1 MSRPNL
7 GSGGDSFNSDA
18 FVSSTAIVRPT
29 FICNRGS
36 AKLCSMIRIFAR
48 LAVLALPLLA
58 AACAAPG
65 GGHGHLTGA
74 AAAAGMPVEV
84 GIIAINDFHGSL
96 EPPKA
101 GVSAPNPAGG
111 TLTVPAGGAAYLA
124 SAVRQVQ
131 AAHPYHLTV
140 SAGDLTSASQFAS
153 SIYLDEPAVGVANR
167 IGLDFNAVGNHEFDR
182 GWREL
187 QRLQRGGCEKLTS
200 AEPCRIEPFAGAKYT
215 YLAANV
221 VGPDGQTIFP
231 ATALRSF
238 GEGRRKVTV
247 GLIGLTLR
255 GTSDLVSPDR
265 VVGLKF
271 TDEAV
276 AINAGVASLKA
287 QGAQAVVVLIHQG
300 IRTGGVPDPNGCDK
314 PAGDLQPVLARLDP
328 RVDLVVSGHT
338 HWAYVCEFARR
349 TGDGGDASL
358 LFTSAGLYGKLV
370 TDITLTIDPV
380 AGRVVARKAH
390 NVIVQSEA
398 YTGAAGPVALTEAYP
413 RFEPATDVAQY
424 VAQYAAGAKVTSA
437 QVIGHLS
444 GPATKLGSAESA
456 NGGSLGHLIADS
468 QLAASRSAGAE
479 IALMNPFGIRAPLV
493 PKADGPDAGAVTCGD
508 VFQVQPF
515 SNRLTTLSLSGA
527 ELKVV
532 LEQGLDDTGPKQW
545 LSPSEGFAFRYD
557 MARAPEDRVTALTLG
572 GRPID
577 PERRY
582 RVTVNS
588 FLAQGGDGFSALTK
602 GTDAALGMTDLEA
615 LQAWIKAV
623 PLRTVPTEVREQPA
637 G

>member
-1 MSRPNL
+1 MTR
-7 GSGGDSFNSDA
+7 
-18 FVSSTAIVRPT
+18 
-29 FICNRGS
+29 CN
-36 AKLCSMIRIFAR
+36 AR
-48 LAVLALPLLA
+48 LAALALSLLA
-58 AACAAPG
+58 AGCAAPNA
-65 GGHGHLTGA
+65 GHGGLA
-74 AAAAGMPVEV
+74 AESAAPVEV
-84 GIIAINDFHGSL
+84 GIVAINDFHGAL

-101 GVSAPNPAGG
+101 SVGAPNPAGG
-111 TLTVPAGGAAYLA
+111 ALQVPAGGAAWLA

-167 IGLDFNAVGNHEFDR
+167 LGIDFNAVGNHEFDR
-182 GWREL
+182 GSAEL
-187 QRLQRGGCEKLTS
+187 QRLQHGGCAKLTS
-200 AEPCRIEPFAGAKYT
+200 AEPCRIEPFPGARFR

-221 VGPDGQTIFP
+221 FGPDGQTIFP

-238 GEGRRKVTV
+238 GQGRRKVTV
-247 GLIGLTLR
+247 GVIGLTLR
-255 GTSDLVSPDR
+255 GTADLVSPDR
-265 VVGLKF
+265 IAGLRF
-271 TDEAV
+271 TDEAD

-300 IRTGGVPDPNGCDK
+300 IRTSGVQDPNGCDK

-338 HWAYVCEFARR
+338 HWAYVCEFTRPA
-349 TGDGGDASL
+349 DGSPL

-370 TDITLTIDPV
+370 TDITLSIDPV
-380 AGRVVARKAH
+380 AGRVVSRKAH

-398 YTGAAGPVALTEAYP
+398 YTGANGPMALTDAYP
-413 RFEPATDVAQY
+413 RFEPAPDVAQFVARY
-424 VAQYAAGAKVTSA
+424 VAGAKASAA

-444 GPATKLGSAESA
+444 GPATKGANAESA
-456 NGGSLGHLIADS
+456 TGGVLGHLIADA
-468 QLAASRSAGAE
+468 QLAASRGAGAE

-493 PKADGPDAGAVTCGD
+493 PPADGQNAGAVTFGN

-527 ELKVV
+527 ELKAV

-545 LSPSEGFAFRYD
+545 LSPSEGFAYRYD
-557 MARAPEDRVTALTLG
+557 MARAAGDRIVAMTLRG
-572 GRPID
+572 AAID
-577 PERRY
+577 PARRY
-582 RVTVNS
+582 RVAVNS
-588 FLAQGGDGFSALTK
+588 FLAQGGDGFSLFAK

-615 LQAWIKAV
+615 LEAWIKAV
-623 PLRTVPTEVREQPA
+623 PLRTVPGEAREQPT